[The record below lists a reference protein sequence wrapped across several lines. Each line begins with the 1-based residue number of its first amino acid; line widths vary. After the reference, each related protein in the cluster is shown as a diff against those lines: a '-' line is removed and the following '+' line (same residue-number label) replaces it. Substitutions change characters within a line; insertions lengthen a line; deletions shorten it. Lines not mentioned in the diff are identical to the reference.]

1 VGGINFYESE
11 LIVRRLYTSLREH
24 PREHIYVNPRRES
37 DSLILVIEGCVE
49 IESGERSFT
58 LSEGECI
65 YLPEGLST
73 RATHLA
79 KFNKTINFFFDTV
92 EGGLGSEILPFP
104 HNSAALMAARE
115 LAEALRHEGVL
126 DTNYIRYCFHKI
138 VFHLTSEKT
147 VDKKYT
153 KVHALMLELETRYSE
168 SHSLADYAR
177 SYLMSE
183 SSLRSLF
190 REYTGK
196 SVIQYRNAVRLRRAE
211 ELIRDGMR
219 VGEAALTVGFS
230 SAAFYCRLAGKYA
243 KEQGKKS
250 KNDF

>member
-1 VGGINFYESE
+1 MIFYERE
-11 LIVRRLYTSLREH
+11 LIVRRLYASLREH
-24 PREHIYVNPRRES
+24 PRDHIYVNPRRES
-37 DSLILVIEGCVE
+37 DSLILVIKGCVE
-49 IESGERSFT
+49 IETGEESFR

-79 KFNKTINFFFDTV
+79 EFNKTINFFFDTL
-92 EGGLGSEILPFP
+92 EGGLGSQTVPFP
-104 HNSAALMAARE
+104 HNSTALMTARE
-115 LAEALRHEGVL
+115 LADVLRNEGAL
-126 DTNYIRYCFHKI
+126 DSNYLRYVFHKI

-147 VDKKYT
+147 VDKKYS
-153 KVHALMLELETRYSE
+153 KIHALMLELEAHYSE

-177 SYLMSE
+177 RYLMSE

-219 VGEAALTVGFS
+219 VGEAALAVGFS

-243 KEQGKKS
+243 REQDNKGKK
-250 KNDF
+250 